1 MRNKIGEITWGTYL
15 KPLGDFSDIGSNL
28 GNGALLIN
36 IGYSL
41 GKKLRFPVP
50 LEIVKI
56 EMVIYGIV
64 VEVEISK
71 YEATCLLENSAG
83 IYRGCI

>member
-1 MRNKIGEITWGTYL
+1 M

-36 IGYSL
+36 IGYPL

-64 VEVEISK
+64 VEEEISK
-71 YEATCLLENSAG
+71 YEDICLLENSAG
-83 IYRGCI
+83 IYRRCI

>member
-1 MRNKIGEITWGTYL
+1 MN
-15 KPLGDFSDIGSNL
+15 PLGDFSDIGSNL

-36 IGYSL
+36 IGYPL

-64 VEVEISK
+64 VEEEISK
-71 YEATCLLENSAG
+71 YEAICLLENSAG
-83 IYRGCI
+83 IYRRCI

>member
-1 MRNKIGEITWGTYL
+1 MRNKIGEITGGTYL

-64 VEVEISK
+64 VEEEISK
-71 YEATCLLENSAG
+71 YEATCLLENSAS